1 MLLSGNSL
9 AGARLYA
16 MITLYYIWN
25 MKNIENLKYKAQH
38 LVSLILILGVYMVVA
53 ASCSDFLQQTS
64 DSEADN
70 DFVFSDPTTARAALM
85 NGYEKWRECGVA
97 FGGGSFYHYVVS
109 SSDIETQGETYS
121 AQPWRWV
128 PSYFYGY
135 TNGNLSQRGPGNYG
149 LYENGMMIETWS
161 GLYSVI
167 GIANSLINKFETS
180 AKYKEMVGIGE
191 PSTLSEIYGEAVT
204 LRASC
209 YYELM
214 RQYGDVPLQT
224 VAGVEAEKLDSR
236 DEIADFILKDLKR
249 VIPLMFRS
257 GESADIDKTYMTRTY
272 AEGLLARICL
282 WEGGY
287 QTRRTDLGADFYRNA
302 DGMPISFEKV
312 SEVGDVGNGQVSNC
326 FYGRRSD
333 WRYYYILAEQY
344 LAEAIANHGD
354 ITLQTSDPRDFS
366 MSRMK
371 RDETKSF
378 ASSRY
383 DNPYQYVFQQMND
396 LQISNESV
404 YEIPET
410 QGQEGPRTYSFG
422 RPSNG
427 GASDFYPCKSYGQA
441 RLHPLYYYNDFDPN
455 DKRRDVTCTVTGSDG
470 HGAEAIL
477 SFFKG
482 SQLNGGIAL
491 NKFDENRMMKPYT
504 KKQRMSGINGAYMR
518 YSDILLM
525 QAEVKATLGK
535 DGEARPLLDMV
546 RNRAFGSDVLART
559 DEQIAK
565 CGSLLN
571 AIIEERKFEFGGE
584 GSRKWDLIRTNR
596 LATDISAFHE
606 ECSKMISDLRSNG
619 YHRFDNGNEISN
631 FIWVK
636 LVDAKDEYGYRL
648 TTQCPDG
655 MEDDPV
661 LYPGWRGQNDNW
673 VEVAEENGDRAKS
686 ALTAGNKTNLAIKG
700 LFNYIDPDGAEAK
713 ALEADGYTRVDWGC
727 IISGDERV
735 DIKYKDMNL
744 QYNDLIYNGYDPKV
758 PPVYMLMMHG
768 ITLKNTSGKF
778 TNGYGFSNKY

>member
-1 MLLSGNSL
+1 MKPAGCRLKFLL
-9 AGARLYA
+9 AHCIVA
-16 MITLYYIWN
+16 
-25 MKNIENLKYKAQH
+25 
-38 LVSLILILGVYMVVA
+38 LVCMVTA
-53 ASCSDFLQQTS
+53 SSCSDFLQQTS
-64 DSEADN
+64 DSEVDN

-85 NGYEKWRECGVA
+85 NGYEKWRKCGVA
-97 FGGGSFYHYVVS
+97 FGGGSFYHYVIS
-109 SSDIETQGETYS
+109 SSDTETQGETYS

-149 LYENGMMIETWS
+149 LYENGMMIETWQ

-167 GIANSLINKFETS
+167 GIANSLINKFEAS
-180 AKYKEMVGIGE
+180 PQYSEMIHQTE
-191 PSTLSEIYGEAVT
+191 PSTLSEIYGEAIT

-214 RQYGDVPLQT
+214 KQYGDVPLQT
-224 VAGVEAEKLDSR
+224 VAGVEAERLNSR
-236 DEIADFILKDLKR
+236 DEIADYILNDLKK

-257 GESADIDKTYMTRTY
+257 GESSDIDKTYMTRTY

-287 QTRRTDLGADFYRNA
+287 QTRRTDLGTDFYRDANGNA
-302 DGMPISFEKV
+302 INFEKV
-312 SEVGDVGNGQVSNC
+312 SEAGDVGNGQVSNC

-333 WRYYYILAEQY
+333 WRGYYMLAEQY
-344 LAEAIANHGD
+344 LTAAIYNHGD
-354 ITLQTSDPRDFS
+354 ITLQTTDPRDFS
-366 MSRMK
+366 SARIM
-371 RDETKSF
+371 RDDAKSY
-378 ASSRY
+378 APERY
-383 DNPYQYVFQQMND
+383 NNPYQYVFQQMND

-410 QGQEGPRTYSFG
+410 QGQEGPRAYSFG

-427 GASDFYPCKSYGQA
+427 GASDYYPCKCYGQA
-441 RLHPLYYYNDFDPN
+441 RMHPLYYYSDFDPN

-491 NKFDENRMMKPYT
+491 NKFDNNRMAKPYT
-504 KKQRMSGINGAYMR
+504 NKQRMDGINGAYMR

-525 QAEVKATLGK
+525 QAEIKAALGK

-546 RNRAFGSDVLART
+546 RNRAFGSDVMART
-559 DEQIAK
+559 DEQIAR

-596 LATDISAFHE
+596 LAVDVAAFHE
-606 ECSKMISDLRSNG
+606 ECGRMISDLRSQG
-619 YHRFDNGNEISN
+619 FHKFDNGNVISN

-636 LVDAKDEYGYRL
+636 PVNGKSEYGYRL
-648 TTQCPDG
+648 TTQCPEG

-661 LYPGWRGQNDNW
+661 LYPGWRGQNDDW
-673 VEVAEENGDRAKS
+673 SIVAEMNGDNDKL
-686 ALTAGNKTNLAIKG
+686 ALTAGNMTNLAIKG
-700 LFNYIDPDGAEAK
+700 LFSYIDPDGSEAK

-735 DIKYKDMNL
+735 NIKYKDMNL

-768 ITLKNTSGKF
+768 TILKNSNGKF